1 MTWLLYA
8 GWLMFGI
15 LAIDDPSGAAVRTI
29 PKLIPVTSPLEPLQ
43 LPQNPACQRVSRLG
57 IPRGYRICR
66 KPDCYSGPCVH
77 GSCEETIS
85 SYICHCSPGF
95 DGTDCGSGDIL
106 SDFVQSLWEAD
117 SNRLDGPDLVI
128 NSQNYLDDSAQLT
141 PTKAVPSTSLFNYV
155 NETKLTGTWPSFF
168 ALLDNYFRLTGTM
181 ETMPVRER
189 IEIDEFIT
197 EVFATPIMNLT
208 YEFLVDNGMQKQ
220 GLHLVHAVFPQPS
233 NGTTVDSSGFER
245 TFVGEV
251 VNGMVSG
258 YHNWLAFYLDEK
270 EGRITYHGYIAERE
284 PHQMQISFSLHG
296 GTLEYEATS
305 SIIFGVSAE
314 FELAVYTVCFLLNP
328 DGVSTFTLQGRTQ
341 RVQSES
347 QEDRFI
353 SSTHFEMET

>member
-1 MTWLLYA
+1 
-8 GWLMFGI
+8 
-15 LAIDDPSGAAVRTI
+15 
-29 PKLIPVTSPLEPLQ
+29 
-43 LPQNPACQRVSRLG
+43 
-57 IPRGYRICR
+57 
-66 KPDCYSGPCVH
+66 
-77 GSCEETIS
+77 
-85 SYICHCSPGF
+85 
-95 DGTDCGSGDIL
+95 
-106 SDFVQSLWEAD
+106 
-117 SNRLDGPDLVI
+117 
-128 NSQNYLDDSAQLT
+128 
-141 PTKAVPSTSLFNYV
+141 
-155 NETKLTGTWPSFF
+155 
-168 ALLDNYFRLTGTM
+168 
-181 ETMPVRER
+181 
-189 IEIDEFIT
+189 
-197 EVFATPIMNLT
+197 MNLT
-208 YEFLVDNGMQKQ
+208 YEFLVDNDLCPQKPCSLTKFRAHVRSIWFTQ
-220 GLHLVHAVFPQPS
+220 YSRS